1 MALGVFGVQAH
12 AKNTQC
18 LDLLRTYKTK
28 VKLKKLN
35 TSVEFFHR
43 DGTFMQRISQYFYS
57 KSSFWVFLITLA
69 LFVMFMLVVLPSEA
83 SRSDE
88 VLGSAPSPDTS
99 FYYSKDD
106 LYQMAEEYGQEGRL
120 YYLDSR
126 ISFDIIWPLVY
137 TFFLINAISWLL
149 DKTILEGSKLRLLNL
164 VPLAGILLDY
174 LENIS
179 NMVVMFRFPQQTDI
193 LASLAGIITSLKW
206 VFVGGS
212 FLILVFGIVLWV
224 GVKTNIIKT

>member
-1 MALGVFGVQAH
+1 
-12 AKNTQC
+12 
-18 LDLLRTYKTK
+18 
-28 VKLKKLN
+28 
-35 TSVEFFHR
+35 
-43 DGTFMQRISQYFYS
+43 MQRISQYFYS

-69 LFVMFMLVVLPSEA
+69 LFVMFMFVVLPSES

-106 LYQMAEEYGQEGRL
+106 LYQIAEEYGQKGRL

-164 VPLAGILLDY
+164 TPLAGILLDY
-174 LENIS
+174 LENAT
-179 NMVVMFRFPQQTDI
+179 NMVVMFRFPQPTDI
-193 LASLAGIITSLKW
+193 LANLAGVITSLKW

-212 FLILVFGIVLWV
+212 FLILIFGVVLWV

>member
-1 MALGVFGVQAH
+1 MRRL
-12 AKNTQC
+12 
-18 LDLLRTYKTK
+18 
-28 VKLKKLN
+28 
-35 TSVEFFHR
+35 
-43 DGTFMQRISQYFYS
+43 SQYFYS
-57 KSSFWVFLITLA
+57 KSSFWVFIITLA
-69 LFVMFMLVVLPSEA
+69 LFVIFMLLVLPSES

-99 FYYSKDD
+99 FYYSKTD
-106 LYQMAEEYGQEGRL
+106 LYQIAEEYGLEGRL

-126 ISFDIIWPLVY
+126 ISFDIVWPLVY

-164 VPLAGILLDY
+164 APLVGILFDY
-174 LENIS
+174 LENIT
-179 NMVVMFRFPQQTDI
+179 NMVVMFRYPQPTDI

-212 FLILVFGIVLWV
+212 FLIVVFSVVLWV